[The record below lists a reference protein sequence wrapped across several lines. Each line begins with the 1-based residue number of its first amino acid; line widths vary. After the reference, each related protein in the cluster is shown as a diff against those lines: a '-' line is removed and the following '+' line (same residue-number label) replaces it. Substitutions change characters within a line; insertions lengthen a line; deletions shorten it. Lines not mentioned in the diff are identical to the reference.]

1 MAVHGLGRAPS
12 GSCDSDHLRT
22 PHYTSDFLPASPAGR
37 PMSVPTPR
45 QKRLAYLA
53 WLTVCIV
60 WGTTYLGIRICLETM
75 PPMLMGGFR
84 WSIAGAL
91 LAGYLAARGEKVPP
105 PTRWGGIVLLGFLM
119 LGLGNGGVVVAEQ
132 WVPSGLA
139 AVIVAS
145 NPFWM
150 AAIEAMLP
158 DGERLRANTIA
169 GLVIGFTGIL
179 VLVWPDLSWGSTGQ
193 RGFLFGVIALQV
205 ASIGWSLGS
214 SYSRRHA
221 RQDNV
226 LGTTACQMLAGGV
239 IMMAA
244 GTVLGEWRHLS
255 FTSRTATGLVYLSTV
270 GAIGGF
276 VAYTYAL
283 RHLPVSFVSLYAYIN
298 PVIAVALGVL
308 LLSES
313 FDWRMTVAAALVF
326 VGVGVVRWTNTPP
339 LSTPRLEANRSLA
352 EP

>member
-1 MAVHGLGRAPS
+1 M
-12 GSCDSDHLRT
+12 
-22 PHYTSDFLPASPAGR
+22 TSA
-37 PMSVPTPR
+37 TPR
-45 QKRLAYLA
+45 QRRLAYLA

-60 WGTTYLGIRICLETM
+60 WGTTYLGIRISLETM
-75 PPMLMGGFR
+75 PPLLMGGLR
-84 WSIAGAL
+84 WLIAGGL
-91 LAGYLAARGEKVPP
+91 LAGYVLAIGERLPP
-105 PTRWGGIVLLGFLM
+105 PSRWGGIMLLGFLM

-150 AAIEAMLP
+150 AAIEASLG
-158 DGERLRANTIA
+158 DGERLRPNIIA
-169 GLVIGFTGIL
+169 GLVIGFSGIV
-179 VLVWPDLSWGSTGQ
+179 VLVWPDLTIGSAGR
-193 RGFLFGVIALQV
+193 RGFLAGVLALQV

-221 RQDNV
+221 RHDNV
-226 LGTTACQMLAGGV
+226 LGTTASQMLAGGV
-239 IMMAA
+239 IMCLAA
-244 GTVLGEWRHLS
+244 TLLGEWPRLY
-255 FTSRTATGLVYLSTV
+255 FTPRTAAALVYLSTV

-298 PVIAVALGVL
+298 PIIAVALGVIFL
-308 LLSES
+308 NES
-313 FDWRMTVAAALVF
+313 FDSRMAVAAALVF
-326 VGVGVVRWTNTPP
+326 VGVGVVRWTRAEAAPTSP
-339 LSTPRLEANRSLA
+339 LDARRSLV